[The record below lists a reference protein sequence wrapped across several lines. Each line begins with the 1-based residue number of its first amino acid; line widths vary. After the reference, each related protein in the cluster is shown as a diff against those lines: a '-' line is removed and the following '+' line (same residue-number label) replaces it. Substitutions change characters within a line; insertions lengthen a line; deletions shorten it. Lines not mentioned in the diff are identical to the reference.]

1 MRQSWITI
9 LFFLLWSAQTYPI
22 KPIGLIEN
30 GFVATY
36 TPSQSDIL
44 LEKANG
50 FYAQQQYAQAIEAYL
65 VTLKNK
71 DTPKAF
77 VLKKIALSYAALE
90 DPEQTVFYLEQSLRA
105 DFNTRIL
112 VDLGF
117 DTIRNTEVFQKLE
130 ASYQPNM
137 SALSFLYLYVALIGF
152 YIAVIIHFNNKI
164 DRIAKILIS
173 CFLLIHSLFILNIMV
188 NIANYHYIFPHSYL
202 MSTCFSFL
210 YGPLL
215 YFYLQRITQQ
225 YQFKKRDL
233 LHLLPT
239 LPLLLYLVPIYFMS
253 AEDKLSMML
262 QRVSTGLNAA
272 DATYMTIIVVLK
284 LASLL
289 VYGYFIRKI
298 YLNAKDR
305 AEMDSTNK
313 SWLRN
318 FYGLHILYIGTY
330 AVYGLLITNQIA
342 SGFLYHTQV
351 VSMSLMV
358 LFLGFSAT
366 VQPRVFSGLISLK
379 NQLFYKYE
387 KSGLTKSLSNELKEN
402 LLHIFDVQ
410 KVYKEND
417 LSLESLAERLNTTR
431 HNTSQVI
438 NEHFGMNFH
447 ELVNK
452 YRIQEAK
459 YILETDRKKSL
470 HIIDVAYEVGF
481 NNKVTFNKAFK
492 KDTHLT
498 PSEYQRVAIR
508 V

>member
-1 MRQSWITI
+1 
-9 LFFLLWSAQTYPI
+9 
-22 KPIGLIEN
+22 
-30 GFVATY
+30 
-36 TPSQSDIL
+36 
-44 LEKANG
+44 
-50 FYAQQQYAQAIEAYL
+50 
-65 VTLKNK
+65 
-71 DTPKAF
+71 
-77 VLKKIALSYAALE
+77 
-90 DPEQTVFYLEQSLRA
+90 
-105 DFNTRIL
+105 
-112 VDLGF
+112 
-117 DTIRNTEVFQKLE
+117 
-130 ASYQPNM
+130 
-137 SALSFLYLYVALIGF
+137 
-152 YIAVIIHFNNKI
+152 
-164 DRIAKILIS
+164 
-173 CFLLIHSLFILNIMV
+173 
-188 NIANYHYIFPHSYL
+188 
-202 MSTCFSFL
+202 
-210 YGPLL
+210 
-215 YFYLQRITQQ
+215 
-225 YQFKKRDL
+225 
-233 LHLLPT
+233 
-239 LPLLLYLVPIYFMS
+239 MS